1 TGLVIA
7 APKTAEPVLLGSA
20 MLGAVAGGLQK
31 DIPAAMAAMSAAG
44 ETYAPGGAEATSYH
58 NKRYEAFELLQQA
71 ARKIRG

>member
-1 TGLVIA
+1 
-7 APKTAEPVLLGSA
+7 
-20 MLGAVAGGLQK
+20 
-31 DIPAAMAAMSAAG
+31 MAAMSAAG